1 MLRPAPLAI
10 TVTIS
15 KNRIGSCNDS
25 FTSLPQKGRCPVT
38 SQLIAHAGARVVS
51 LEELESVEAPP
62 STDTWFPIRH
72 SQVLH
77 SAIET
82 LGEAGFVVH
91 RNELAL
97 SRGNSRFFGVLDLVA
112 PIANGVNLAV
122 GIRNSVDKSLPISFC
137 AGTRVFVCD
146 NLAFRSEIVVARKHT
161 KYGALRFQEALAKA
175 VGTLPQFREKE
186 QERVLRFQ
194 NAMITSELAEAMMLR
209 SFEQG
214 IVSHRMLPDVIQEWR
229 KPSHEEFAPRTLWS
243 LEQCFTGI
251 LASVQK
257 SNPQRFASLT
267 IRLQDL
273 LLQAESPHPLQELTV
288 TTPV

>member
-1 MLRPAPLAI
+1 M
-10 TVTIS
+10 
-15 KNRIGSCNDS
+15 
-25 FTSLPQKGRCPVT
+25 T
-38 SQLIAHAGARVVS
+38 SQLIAHTGARLVS
-51 LEELESVEAPP
+51 LEELEKVKSPP
-62 STDTWFPIRH
+62 ATDTWFPVCH
-72 SQVLH
+72 GKVFH

-82 LGEAGFVVH
+82 LAEAGFQVH
-91 RNELAL
+91 RNQLAL
-97 SRGNSRFFGVLDLVA
+97 SRNDARFFGVLDLVA
-112 PIANGVNLAV
+112 PIATGVNLAV
-122 GIRNSVDKSLPISFC
+122 GIRNSTDKSLPIAFC

-161 KYGALRFQEALAKA
+161 KFGALRFQEALAKA

-194 NAMITSELAEAMMLR
+194 NTTVSPEFAEATMLR

-214 IVSHRMLPDVIQEWR
+214 IVSHRMLPEVIQEWR

-243 LEQCFTGI
+243 LEQCFTGV

-257 SNPQRFASLT
+257 TNPQRFASLT

-273 LLQAESPHPLQELTV
+273 LLQAECPRPIEHLDA
-288 TTPV
+288 TTPA

>member
-1 MLRPAPLAI
+1 MLRSAPLAF

-15 KNRIGSCNDS
+15 KSRIGSCDDS
-25 FTSLPQKGRCPVT
+25 FTSLPQKGRCLVT

-82 LGEAGFVVH
+82 LGEAGFHVH
-91 RNELAL
+91 RNQLAL
-97 SRGNSRFFGVLDLVA
+97 SRSDARFFGVLDLVA

-122 GIRNSVDKSLPISFC
+122 GIRNSVDRSLPISFC

-146 NLAFRSEIVVARKHT
+146 NLAFKSEIVVARKHT

-186 QERVLRFQ
+186 HERVHRFQ
-194 NAMITSELAEAMMLR
+194 NAAITSELAEAMMLR
-209 SFEQG
+209 SFENG
-214 IVSHRMLPDVIQEWR
+214 IVSYRMLPDVIQAWR
-229 KPSHEEFAPRTLWS
+229 KPEHEEFLPRTLWT
-243 LEQCFTGI
+243 LEQCFTGV

-273 LLQAESPHPLQELTV
+273 LLQADGPRPLQDLTV
-288 TTPV
+288 ANPV

>member
-1 MLRPAPLAI
+1 M
-10 TVTIS
+10 
-15 KNRIGSCNDS
+15 
-25 FTSLPQKGRCPVT
+25 T
-38 SQLIAHAGARVVS
+38 SQLIAHAGARVVT
-51 LEELESVEAPP
+51 LEELERVEAPP

-82 LGEAGFVVH
+82 LGEAGFQVQ
-91 RNELAL
+91 RNQLAL
-97 SRGNSRFFGVLDLVA
+97 SRGDARFFATLDLAAVIA
-112 PIANGVNLAV
+112 PGVQLAV
-122 GIRNSVDKSLPISFC
+122 GLRNSCDKSLPVAFC
-137 AGTRVFVCD
+137 AGTRVTVCD

-194 NAMITSELAEAMMLR
+194 NANISLEFAEAMMLR

-229 KPSHEEFAPRTLWS
+229 KPAHEEFAPRTLWS

-273 LLQAESPHPLQELTV
+273 LLQAERPAPAPELQV
-288 TTPV
+288 TTPA

>member
-1 MLRPAPLAI
+1 MA
-10 TVTIS
+10 
-15 KNRIGSCNDS
+15 
-25 FTSLPQKGRCPVT
+25 
-38 SQLIAHAGARVVS
+38 SQLIAHAGARVVT
-51 LEELESVEAPP
+51 LEELERVEAPP

-82 LGEAGFVVH
+82 LGEAGFQVH
-91 RNELAL
+91 RNQLAL
-97 SRGNSRFFGVLDLVA
+97 SRSNARFFGVLDLIA
-112 PIANGVNLAV
+112 PIASGVNLAV

-186 QERVLRFQ
+186 QERVHRFQ
-194 NAMITSELAEAMMLR
+194 NAEISPEFAEAMMLR
-209 SFEQG
+209 SFDQG
-214 IVSHRMLPDVIQEWR
+214 IVSHRMLPEVIQEWR

-243 LEQCFTGI
+243 LEQCFTGV
-251 LASVQK
+251 LAGVQK

-273 LLQAESPHPLQELTV
+273 LLQAERPAAVPDMQITNLA
-288 TTPV
+288 

>member
-1 MLRPAPLAI
+1 M
-10 TVTIS
+10 
-15 KNRIGSCNDS
+15 
-25 FTSLPQKGRCPVT
+25 T

-51 LEELESVEAPP
+51 LDELERVEAPP

-82 LGEAGFVVH
+82 LGEAGFQV
-91 RNELAL
+91 RRTGLAL
-97 SRGNSRFFGVLDLVA
+97 SRNDARFFGVIDLEA
-112 PIANGVNLAV
+112 PIMPGVNLAV
-122 GIRNSVDKSLPISFC
+122 GIRNSADKSLPVAFC
-137 AGTRVFVCD
+137 AGTRVTVCD

-161 KYGALRFQEALAKA
+161 KYGQMRYQEAIAKA

-186 QERVLRFQ
+186 HERVIRFQ
-194 NAMITSELAEAMMLR
+194 DAAITDERAEALMLR
-209 SFEQG
+209 SFEKE
-214 IVSHRMLPDVIQEWR
+214 IVSYRMLPQVIEAWR
-229 KPSHEEFAPRTLWS
+229 KPSHEDFAPRTLWS

-251 LASVQK
+251 LAVVQK

-273 LLQAESPHPLQELTV
+273 LLQAESPRSAQELRV
-288 TTPV
+288 ASPI